1 MSGSGTTLFCF
12 GEERQLLNSLND
24 IEKNRFRLVTI
35 TKKID
40 CSLLQEAD

>member
-1 MSGSGTTLFCF
+1 MSGSGTTLFCM
-12 GEERQLLNSLND
+12 GEENELTDKKEKIN
-24 IEKNRFRLVTI
+24 IEPFRHLAV